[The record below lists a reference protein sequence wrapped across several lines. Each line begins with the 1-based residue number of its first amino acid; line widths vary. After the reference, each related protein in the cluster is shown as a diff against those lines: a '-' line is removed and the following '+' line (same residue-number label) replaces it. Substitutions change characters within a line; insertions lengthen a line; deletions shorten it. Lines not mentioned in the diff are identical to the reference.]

1 MLSVDVKFEL
11 GDVTVHAE
19 NNRGHSTEFWAESAT
34 RRILGTA
41 YEHLGPDVE
50 EKARVFRDRLKEEI
64 HRCILGAL
72 RSDRQTIAGALRRD
86 GYDMMADQLLQYRV
100 DG

>member
-1 MLSVDVKFEL
+1 MLSVLTKFEV
-11 GDVTVHAE
+11 GNVMVQAE
-19 NNRGHSTEFWAESAT
+19 KNRGHSPEFWAESAT
-34 RRILGTA
+34 RKILGVA

-50 EKARVFRDRLKEEI
+50 EQARVFRDRLKGEI
-64 HRCILGAL
+64 YRCILGAL

-86 GYDMMADQLLQYRV
+86 GHDVMAVQLLQYKV